1 MKPFQ
6 LTDVLTDDGPGHFR
20 AIAVDAD
27 GRAWR
32 QFSQIW
38 SGEGEPLR
46 LGAQAD
52 AIIRADDPAQGGA
65 FLELEGGE
73 QVFLRT
79 VSNQPANIGQR
90 LKVECISEARR
101 GKLARVILAN
111 SDAERP
117 SASAYQRWKDS
128 LCVQAQLP
136 EHADPRTVD
145 EVFDDALAPQVQI
158 PNGGT
163 LYIEHTRALT
173 AIDIDSA
180 GRISKGSAGAR
191 ALSLNRDAA
200 LETARQLALRD
211 IGGLAVLDCV
221 GPLNKS
227 AASQIQAVFKS
238 GFEAVSPRSITV
250 LAPSR
255 LGLMEISLQ
264 HGTAPLHDKMLDET
278 GALRQEAKLLK
289 HLRNAMRELTAN
301 PTLFLVLSLSD
312 QLHMAYLSRKQAV
325 DELLVSRFNNRL
337 KLARTGTDQTRMDPQ

>member
-1 MKPFQ
+1 MKPAQFAKI
-6 LTDVLTDDGPGHFR
+6 LTDDAPGHFR
-20 AIAVDAD
+20 AIAIDGE

-32 QFSQIW
+32 QFSQVW
-38 SGEGEPLR
+38 SGEGEALR

-52 AIIRADDPAQGGA
+52 AIIRANDPAQGGA

-73 QVFLRT
+73 QAFLRT
-79 VSNQPANIGQR
+79 LPNHSTHVGQR
-90 LKVECISEARR
+90 VKIECISEARR
-101 GKLARVILAN
+101 GKLARVTLAN
-111 SDAERP
+111 SDTP
-117 SASAYQRWKDS
+117 PSSASAYQRWKDS
-128 LCVQAQLP
+128 LCAQARLP
-136 EHADPRTVD
+136 EHVDPETVD
-145 EVFDDALAPQVQI
+145 AVFDDALTSQVQI

-200 LETARQLALRD
+200 LEAVRQLALRD

-227 AASQIQAVFKS
+227 AASQVQAAFKS
-238 GFEAVSPRSITV
+238 GFEAVSSRSVTV
-250 LAPSR
+250 LTPSR

-264 HGTAPLHDKMLDET
+264 HGAAPLRDKMLDET
-278 GALRQEAKLLK
+278 GALTPEAKLLK
-289 HLRNAMRELTAN
+289 HLRNAIRELTAN

-312 QLHMAYLSRKQAV
+312 ILDMAYLSRKQAV
-325 DELLVSRFNNRL
+325 DELLASRFNNRL